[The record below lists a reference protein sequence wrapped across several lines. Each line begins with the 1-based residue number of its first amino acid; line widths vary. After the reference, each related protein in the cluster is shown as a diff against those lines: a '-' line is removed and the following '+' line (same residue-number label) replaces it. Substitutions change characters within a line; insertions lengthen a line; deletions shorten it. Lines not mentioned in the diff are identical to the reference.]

1 MGLDQY
7 AWAVK
12 PVVEDNETAEGVIS
26 EFDFDAEKVEQVEL
40 AYWRKHAN
48 LQGWMEDLY
57 LRKCAEAG
65 VEPKKG
71 EEGSWFAGEVIFN
84 CVPLRLTRHDLAN
97 LEEAVRGEDLP
108 HTTGFFFGE
117 SQPED
122 RADDLRFIKK
132 AHKALDEGYTI
143 YYYCWW

>member
-12 PVVEDNETAEGVIS
+12 PVAEANESTEGVLS
-26 EFDFDAEKVEQVEL
+26 DFDFDSEKVERLDL

-48 LQGWMEDLY
+48 LQGWMENLY
-57 LRKCAEAG
+57 LQKCEELG
-65 VEPKKG
+65 VEPATDKDG
-71 EEGSWFAGEVIFN
+71 WFAGSVVFN
-84 CVPLRLTRHDLAN
+84 CIPLRLTRHDLAN
-97 LEEAVRGEDLP
+97 LEEAVRSEGLP

-122 RADDLRFIKK
+122 REDDLRFIKK
-132 AHKALDEGYTI
+132 AHKAIDEGYTI